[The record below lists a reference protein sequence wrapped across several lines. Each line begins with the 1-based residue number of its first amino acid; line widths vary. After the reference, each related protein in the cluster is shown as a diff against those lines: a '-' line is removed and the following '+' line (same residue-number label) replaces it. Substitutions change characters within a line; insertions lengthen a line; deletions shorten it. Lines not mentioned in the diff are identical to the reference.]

1 VEQKISRHCSFN
13 TDSFRAGSF
22 EGQKDE
28 GRNVLTPE
36 VHGPHFG
43 LWQPEAE
50 ESSAE
55 TEQAEY
61 GELNA

>member
-1 VEQKISRHCSFN
+1 MR
-13 TDSFRAGSF
+13 
-22 EGQKDE
+22 
-28 GRNVLTPE
+28 PE
-36 VHGPHFG
+36 ELGPHFG

-55 TEQAEY
+55 AEQAEY

>member
-1 VEQKISRHCSFN
+1 M
-13 TDSFRAGSF
+13 G
-22 EGQKDE
+22 
-28 GRNVLTPE
+28 PE
-36 VHGPHFG
+36 EHGPHFG